1 MTLKSTSMLP
11 YPQKIRNKTSCF
23 MCLSIVCFFLH
34 LPCSSAI
41 SLYPDT
47 FEKNSN
53 FSFEHNS
60 FYVPF
65 FGVKNNLKDPK
76 EGYSLINSSS
86 LNSSYLQVSDNIFLS
101 LSKITQSSANAD
113 EKKLNNELFV
123 HQIAGTNSK
132 FYATMGDD
140 NAFFDKTKMHVREIG
155 KMPYT
160 EDSYKGFGE
169 IGLILNPY
177 GNSELKLNFGIKKIY
192 ENNNIRGTWLSIE
205 SNYNF

>member
-76 EGYSLINSSS
+76 DTKHMIDEIRT
-86 LNSSYLQVSDNIFLS
+86 LNGNLEIMCGKPATNR
-101 LSKITQSSANAD
+101 
-113 EKKLNNELFV
+113 EEL
-123 HQIAGTNSK
+123 
-132 FYATMGDD
+132 
-140 NAFFDKTKMHVREIG
+140 
-155 KMPYT
+155 
-160 EDSYKGFGE
+160 
-169 IGLILNPY
+169 
-177 GNSELKLNFGIKKIY
+177 
-192 ENNNIRGTWLSIE
+192 
-205 SNYNF
+205 